1 MSYQVDISKIKLSIV
16 IFLCSAIGAYFG
28 QPLIHG
34 NDNAINIIVTVFS
47 ILAGF
52 LVAIITIIGDPSS
65 LPSGSWQRAR
75 LGSEVLYNR
84 LARHKLLFLM
94 YLTTLLLIFVSV
106 LVKGKFELLDTWFER
121 TYLFFSISA
130 FSLSFQL
137 PSALMN
143 LHMERIEQ
151 EIESRRE
158 TEKNNEDKTKHFV

>member
-1 MSYQVDISKIKLSIV
+1 MSYQVDYAKIKYAAAV
-16 IFLCSAIGAYFG
+16 ILYSGAGAYFG

-65 LPSGSWQRAR
+65 LPSGGWQRAR

-84 LARHKLLFLM
+84 LTRHRLLFLL
-94 YLTTLLLIFVSV
+94 YLTTLLLIFVAS
-106 LVKGKFELLDTWFER
+106 LIKGKVIFLDTWIER
-121 TYLFFSISA
+121 IYLFFSIAA

-137 PSALMN
+137 PTSLMN
-143 LHMERIEQ
+143 LHKERIEH

-158 TEKNNEDKTKHFV
+158 RDENGQS

>member
-1 MSYQVDISKIKLSIV
+1 MSIVADIPKIKYAIAVSLYGV
-16 IFLCSAIGAYFG
+16 IGSCLG

-84 LARHKLLFLM
+84 LERHKLLFLL
-94 YLTTLLLIFVSV
+94 YLITLLLIFISV
-106 LVKGKFELLDTWFER
+106 LIKGKIVFLEPWIER
-121 TYLFFSISA
+121 VYLFFSISA

-137 PSALMN
+137 PYSLMN
-143 LHMERIEQ
+143 LHKERIEQ
-151 EIESRRE
+151 EIDSRRE
-158 TEKNNEDKTKHFV
+158 AENRRKNV

>member
-1 MSYQVDISKIKLSIV
+1 MSYQVDIHKVKYAFV
-16 IFLCSAIGAYFG
+16 IALYSSVGSYFG

-65 LPSGSWQRAR
+65 LPSGGWQRAR
-75 LGSEVLYNR
+75 LGSEALYNR
-84 LARHKLLFLM
+84 LTRHKLLFLM
-94 YLTTLLLIFVSV
+94 YLTTLLLIFVAS
-106 LVKGKFELLDTWFER
+106 LTKGKFIFLDIWIER
-121 TYLFFSISA
+121 VYLFFSIAA

-137 PSALMN
+137 PSSLMN
-143 LHMERIEQ
+143 LHKERIEH

-158 TEKNNEDKTKHFV
+158 RDENNKSKT

>member
-1 MSYQVDISKIKLSIV
+1 MSYKVDYAKIRYAIAV
-16 IFLCSAIGAYFG
+16 ILYSGAGAFYG

-65 LPSGSWQRAR
+65 LPSGGWQRAR

-84 LARHKLLFLM
+84 LTRHRLLFLL
-94 YLTTLLLIFVSV
+94 YLTTLLLIFIAS
-106 LVKGKFELLDTWFER
+106 LIKGKVPYIEIWIER
-121 TYLFFSISA
+121 IYLFFSIAA

-137 PSALMN
+137 PTSLMN
-143 LHMERIEQ
+143 LHKERIEH

-158 TEKNNEDKTKHFV
+158 RDESGQS

>member
-1 MSYQVDISKIKLSIV
+1 MSYQVDYAKIKYAAAV
-16 IFLCSAIGAYFG
+16 ILYSGAGAYFG

-65 LPSGSWQRAR
+65 LPSGGWQRAR

-84 LARHKLLFLM
+84 LTRHRLLFLL
-94 YLTTLLLIFVSV
+94 YLTTLLLIFVAS
-106 LVKGKFELLDTWFER
+106 LIKGKVIILDTWIER
-121 TYLFFSISA
+121 IYLFFSIAA

-137 PSALMN
+137 PTSLMN
-143 LHMERIEQ
+143 LHKERIEH

-158 TEKNNEDKTKHFV
+158 RDENGRS

>member
-1 MSYQVDISKIKLSIV
+1 MSYKVDISKIKYAM
-16 IFLCSAIGAYFG
+16 AIALYSGIGSYFG

-65 LPSGSWQRAR
+65 LPSGGWQRAR

-84 LARHKLLFLM
+84 LTRHRLLFLM
-94 YLTTLLLIFVSV
+94 YLTTLLLIFISI
-106 LVKGKFELLDTWFER
+106 LIKGKVPFLEPWIER
-121 TYLFFSISA
+121 FYLFFSISA

-143 LHMERIEQ
+143 LHKERIEQ
-151 EIESRRE
+151 EIDSRRE
-158 TEKNNEDKTKHFV
+158 AEKKGQNV

>member
-1 MSYQVDISKIKLSIV
+1 MNYRIDISKIKFAVAIILY
-16 IFLCSAIGAYFG
+16 SAVGSYFG
-28 QPLIHG
+28 QPLIHE

-65 LPSGSWQRAR
+65 LPSGGWQRAR
-75 LGSEVLYNR
+75 IGSEVLYNR
-84 LARHKLLFLM
+84 LTRHKLLFLM

-106 LVKGKFELLDTWFER
+106 LLKGKAPQLDVWVER
-121 TYLFFSISA
+121 AYLFFSIAA

-143 LHMERIEQ
+143 LHMERIEH
-151 EIESRRE
+151 EIESRKER
-158 TEKNNEDKTKHFV
+158 DKVN